1 MAFEWRVSNRSEAN
15 DEREKIEQEELNIFV
30 VPIKPNTI
38 VTSQR

>member
-1 MAFEWRVSNRSEAN
+1 MAFEWRVSNRAEAN
-15 DEREKIEQEELNIFV
+15 DEREKKQQPNPLA